1 MDKFGLTWEITWRVV
16 VWGMAGGAVL
26 GAIYGPLS
34 LVLITILDALGLGP
48 DAPDRVPGIISNM
61 PLWLFLG
68 LSVGAML
75 GGLNGLLVG
84 IVDGLALSII
94 AAFVLR
100 SRVEGR
106 RYRIT
111 LAVTS
116 AAIGGLCAFLFF
128 MWAGPPIP
136 TYEGNVQVGW
146 LQKGLSLEWLRW
158 VLLPALIAAGYGW
171 WLGNRVAQWVGR
183 WRDLHS

>member
-1 MDKFGLTWEITWRVV
+1 MSKFRLTWEITWRVV

-34 LVLITILDALGLGP
+34 LVLITVLDIFGLGP

-106 RYRIT
+106 RYRTT
-111 LAVTS
+111 LAITS

-136 TYEGNVQVGW
+136 SYQGNVRLGW
-146 LQKGLSLEWLRW
+146 LQIGLSAEWFLW
-158 VLLPALIAAGYGW
+158 VVLPALIAIGYGW
-171 WLGNRVAQWVGR
+171 WLGNKAALWAGR
-183 WRDLHS
+183 GRDLYR